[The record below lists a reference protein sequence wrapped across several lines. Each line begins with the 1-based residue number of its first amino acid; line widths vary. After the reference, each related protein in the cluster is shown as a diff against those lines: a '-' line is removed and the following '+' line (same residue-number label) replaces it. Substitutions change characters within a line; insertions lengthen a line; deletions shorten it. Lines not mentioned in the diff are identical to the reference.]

1 VGLPVNLLRVPGAV
15 NCSDLVL
22 MGPTGVNYLGPSL
35 ILRQRGALRPGI
47 HTMMVRILLLTFVSA
62 WLPASFSAPVALG
75 QSIPSPYRFIENRHE
90 AGLVG
95 GFASQGT
102 GRFGFGPAPGPS
114 LGLRYGIRLG
124 GPFSLDGVASY
135 IHTTRDVVDPS
146 RAEGGR
152 VVGEVDAG
160 IATLDVRLRFSL
172 TGDRTWH
179 GVSPFV
185 FMGAGGAF
193 DVKGESE
200 VEAELLEP
208 ENDRFRFRP
217 TFTGVMGSGVGWYP
231 TDRLMLRADVSL
243 LMWRLR
249 TPPGFRAPERNI
261 EGAPE
266 REWVSGPSFTLGAAI
281 RF

>member
-1 VGLPVNLLRVPGAV
+1 
-15 NCSDLVL
+15 
-22 MGPTGVNYLGPSL
+22 MT
-35 ILRQRGALRPGI
+35 
-47 HTMMVRILLLTFVSA
+47 VRILLLAFVSA
-62 WLPASFSAPVALG
+62 WPPALFSAQGALG

-90 AGLVG
+90 AGPVA
-95 GFASQGT
+95 GFASPGT
-102 GRFGFGPAPGPS
+102 GRFGYGPAPGPS

-124 GPFSLDGVASY
+124 GPFSLDGVAGY
-135 IHTTRDVVDPS
+135 LHTTRDVVDPS
-146 RAEGGR
+146 RAEGRR
-152 VVGEVDAG
+152 VVGEVDTG
-160 IATLDVRLRFSL
+160 IATLDLRLRFSL

-179 GVSPFV
+179 GLNPFV

-200 VEAELLEP
+200 VEAELLEL

-217 TFTGVMGSGVGWYP
+217 TFSGLLGWGIAWYP
-231 TDRLMLRADVSL
+231 SERLMLRADASL

-261 EGAPE
+261 EGVAE
-266 REWVSGPSFTLGAAI
+266 KEWVSGPSFTLGAAI

>member
-1 VGLPVNLLRVPGAV
+1 MTA
-15 NCSDLVL
+15 
-22 MGPTGVNYLGPSL
+22 
-35 ILRQRGALRPGI
+35 
-47 HTMMVRILLLTFVSA
+47 RILLLTFLGA
-62 WLPASFSAPVALG
+62 WLPASFSAEGAHG
-75 QSIPSPYRFIENRHE
+75 QSIPSPYRFMEKRHE
-90 AGLVG
+90 AGPVG
-95 GFASQGT
+95 GFASPGT
-102 GRFGFGPAPGPS
+102 GRFGFGPASGPS
-114 LGLRYGIRLG
+114 AGLRYGIRLG
-124 GPFSLDGVASY
+124 GPFSLDGVAAY
-135 IHTTRDVVDPS
+135 LLTTRDVVDPS

-152 VVGEVDAG
+152 VVGEVDTG
-160 IATLDVRLRFSL
+160 IATLDLRLRFSL

-200 VEAELLEP
+200 VERERLEL

-217 TFTGVMGSGVGWYP
+217 TFTGLMGSGIGWYP
-231 TDRLMLRADVSL
+231 SDRWMLRADLSL

-266 REWVSGPSFTLGAAI
+266 KEWVSGPSFTLGAAF